1 MRARS
6 RLVAMPAQQIHLV
19 RHGEVHNPDHVLYG
33 RLEGFGL
40 SELGHRM
47 AASSAAMLQAQ
58 GAPVAAVVASPLQRT
73 RESAA
78 PWAAAYGLDV
88 QVDERLIEPTNKY
101 EGRRS
106 DFTVAKQLAV
116 PAEWPWIVNPL
127 KPSWG
132 EAYVSIAA
140 RMLAAVDEA
149 WSSVDSGDVVLVS
162 HQLPIWMVHRS
173 VTGARLFHDP
183 RRRRCSLSSITTL
196 ERHGGRFVEVGYQDP
211 AADLLERAVDLGAV

>member
-1 MRARS
+1 
-6 RLVAMPAQQIHLV
+6 MPAQQIHLV
-19 RHGEVHNPDHVLYG
+19 RHGEVHNPEHVLYG
-33 RLEGFGL
+33 RLDGFGL
-40 SELGHRM
+40 SDLGHRM
-47 AASSAAMLQAQ
+47 AAASAEAFHEQ
-58 GAPVAAVVASPLQRT
+58 GVPVRAVYASPLQRT

-78 PWAAAYGLDV
+78 PWSAAFGLET
-88 QVDERLIEPTNKY
+88 QVDERLVEPSNKY

-106 DFTVAKQLAV
+106 DFSIAKQLKV

-140 RMLAAVDEA
+140 RMLSAIDEA
-149 WSSVDSGDVVLVS
+149 WSSVDEGDVVLVS

-183 RRRRCSLSSITTL
+183 RRRRCTLSSITTL
-196 ERHGGRFVEVGYQDP
+196 ERREGGFVEVGYQEP
-211 AADLLERAVDLGAV
+211 AAHLNQSAVDLGAV

>member
-1 MRARS
+1 
-6 RLVAMPAQQIHLV
+6 MPAQHIHLV
-19 RHGEVHNPDHVLYG
+19 RHGEVHNPEHVLYG
-33 RLEGFGL
+33 RLDGFGL
-40 SELGHRM
+40 SDLGHRM
-47 AASSAAMLQAQ
+47 AASSAAMLHEQ
-58 GAPVAAVVASPLQRT
+58 GAPVVAVLSSPLQRT

-78 PWAAAYGLDV
+78 PWAERFGLTAG
-88 QVDERLIEPTNKY
+88 VDDRLIEPTNKY

-140 RMLAAVDEA
+140 RMLAAVEDA
-149 WSSVDSGDVVLVS
+149 WSSVDGGDVVLVS

-183 RRRRCSLSSITTL
+183 RRRRCSLSSVTTL
-196 ERHGGRFVEVGYQDP
+196 ERRGDRFVEVGYQDP
-211 AADLLERAVDLGAV
+211 ARDLLDSAVDLGAV